1 MQVDRTIAPPI
12 HLISKIELPTP
23 ERIVLSN
30 GIPVYI
36 SNMGTQEVMKLQ
48 IAIKA
53 GRPYEDTQMAARAT
67 GRMLREG
74 TKRLNSAEIAEA
86 FDFYGASLSLPT
98 SLDYSSL
105 VYYSMT
111 KHFPKLISLVTE
123 LLTQP
128 VFPEKEL
135 TTFKENSK
143 RRLQIDLTKNDVVA
157 YRKITELIFG
167 DAHPYGYNSTA
178 EKYDRIQRKDL
189 VQHFQKN
196 FHANHCVIFLSG
208 KINES
213 ILQLIDQHLG
223 QIPAGIVQTPFFP
236 TPNTAPP
243 QKSQFFLPNSLQKA
257 IRIGK
262 RSMTRNHPD
271 YIGFMV
277 VNTILG
283 GYFGSRLM
291 MNIREDKGYTY
302 NIYSLQDTMQQDAC
316 FYISTEV
323 GNEFL
328 KPTLKEIYLELDRL
342 QTDLVPTEELEMV
355 KNYLLG
361 NMLNMVDGP
370 FKVTNVVK
378 TFVLENRPFEG
389 FQQMVDLIRS
399 ISAQEIRDLAQKYLK
414 AADMWEVVV

>member
-1 MQVDRTIAPPI
+1 MQIDRTIAPAI
-12 HLISKIELPTP
+12 HTIQRIDLPKPEKIL
-23 ERIVLSN
+23 LSN

-36 SNMGTQEVMKLQ
+36 TNLGTQEVMKLQ
-48 IAIKA
+48 VAIRA
-53 GRPYEDTQMAARAT
+53 GRPFEDKQMASRAT
-67 GRMLREG
+67 TRLLREG
-74 TKRLNSAEIAEA
+74 TKRLNSAQIAEQ

-98 SLDYSSL
+98 SLDFSSL

-111 KHFPKLISLVTE
+111 KHFPKLIGLVTE

-135 TTFKENSK
+135 ITFKENSQ
-143 RRLQIDLTKNDVVA
+143 RRLQVDLTKNDVVA
-157 YRKITELIFG
+157 YRNVTELIFG
-167 DAHPYGYNSTA
+167 SDHPYGYNSSA
-178 EKYDRIQRKDL
+178 EKYGDIQREDL
-189 VQHFQKN
+189 IHHFKKN
-196 FHANHCVIFLSG
+196 FHADHCTIFLSG
-208 KINES
+208 KIDDS
-213 ILQLIDQHLG
+213 IIDLLDQHLG
-223 QIPAGIVQTPFFP
+223 QIPNGKKITSVFP
-236 TPNTAPP
+236 TLNKATP
-243 QKSQFFLPNSLQKA
+243 KKMEFLLPDCLQKA

-262 RSMTRNHPD
+262 RSIKRTHPD

-302 NIYSLQDTMQQDAC
+302 NIYSIQDSMQEDAC
-316 FYISTEV
+316 FYIATEV

-328 KPTLKEIYLELDRL
+328 QPTLKEIYLEMDRL
-342 QTDLVPTEELEMV
+342 QTELVGAEELDMV

-378 TFVLENRPFEG
+378 TFVLEDRSFDE
-389 FQQMVDLIRS
+389 FQQMVDRVRS
-399 ISAQEIRDLAQKYLK
+399 ISAKEIRDLAQKHLK
-414 AADMWEVVV
+414 KEEMWEVVV

>member
-1 MQVDRTIAPPI
+1 MQIDRTIAPAIQTIQRIDLPKPE
-12 HLISKIELPTP
+12 KIL
-23 ERIVLSN
+23 LSN

-36 SNMGTQEVMKLQ
+36 TNLGTQEVMKLQ
-48 IAIKA
+48 VAIRA
-53 GRPYEDTQMAARAT
+53 GRPFEDKQLASRTTTRL
-67 GRMLREG
+67 LREG
-74 TKRLNSAEIAEA
+74 TKRLNSAQIAEK

-111 KHFPKLISLVTE
+111 KHFPKLIGLVTE

-128 VFPEKEL
+128 IFPEKEL
-135 TTFKENSK
+135 NTFVENSQ

-157 YRKITELIFG
+157 YRNVTELIFG
-167 DAHPYGYNSTA
+167 KDHPYGYNSSA
-178 EKYDRIQRKDL
+178 EKYKNIQQEDL
-189 VQHFQKN
+189 IHHFKKN
-196 FHANHCVIFLSG
+196 FHADHCTIFLSG
-208 KINES
+208 KIDDTIIN
-213 ILQLIDQHLG
+213 LLDQHLG
-223 QIPAGIVQTPFFP
+223 QIPNGEKISSVFP
-236 TPNTAPP
+236 TPNMTTP
-243 QKSQFFLPNSLQKA
+243 KKMQFLLPDSLQKA

-262 RSMTRNHPD
+262 RSITRAHPD

-302 NIYSLQDTMQQDAC
+302 NIYSIQDSMQEDAC
-316 FYISTEV
+316 FYIATEV
-323 GNEFL
+323 GNDFL
-328 KPTLKEIYLELDRL
+328 QPTLQEIYLEMDRL
-342 QTDLVPTEELEMV
+342 QTDLVGAEELEMV

-378 TFVLENRPFEG
+378 TFVLENRSFEE
-389 FQQMVDLIRS
+389 FQQMVDLVRS
-399 ISAQEIRDLAQKYLK
+399 ISAKEIRDLAQKHLK
-414 AADMWEVVV
+414 KEDMWEVVV